1 MAGTEA
7 GKEGGRRPR
16 NPGCCGTGF
25 PGLRTPEG
33 DEERCVGG
41 VGGGGWE
48 RAGIAAG
55 QNPPPPPRQ
64 GVVGVGSRRVGGGQ
78 RLEWGP
84 GRRGEGGAG
93 LVSNGVL

>member
-41 VGGGGWE
+41 VGGGWE

-78 RLEWGP
+78 RLEWGA
-84 GRRGEGGAG
+84 RGEGGAG
-93 LVSNGVL
+93 LVSSGVL